1 MEGLCMYDETQYKN
15 DLLFIEKI
23 EGITSKRFEFYAY
36 IVGQT
41 ACLAAHVLY
50 LILFAMNGIRGMA
63 IFNIFSVLFYL
74 AGLFLVP
81 RLKERIIIVYAS
93 VIEIIIHASVATLF
107 VGSKP
112 DFLMFLLMIIP
123 LVFLMPGKNKTFPFV
138 IMAVSLILYGFLRS
152 CFNESGRAFYDID
165 SKSVSVTLYV
175 INIVIGFFVLVFV
188 TTIYYH
194 TNKYTESK
202 LRVQNEQLR
211 LLASVDPLTK
221 LSNRRAMNKA
231 LDEIHAACREDKDK
245 YVIGI
250 GDIDDFKRVNDS
262 YGHDFGDVVLSTI
275 AEIIK
280 SSLPANSEV
289 ARWGGEEFLFAIP
302 ASELM
307 DGAEVADKIIR
318 SVVSHKF
325 TCGNRE
331 FFVTMTFGVC
341 EGGRSDDVDSVISRA
356 DKRLYKGKN
365 SGKNHT
371 EYTD

>member
-1 MEGLCMYDETQYKN
+1 MYDETQYKN

-23 EGITSKRFEFYAY
+23 EGIISNRFEFCAY

-50 LILFAMNGIRGMA
+50 LILFAMNGIKGMA

-74 AGLFLVP
+74 TGLFLVP
-81 RLKERIIIVYAS
+81 RIKERIIIVYAS

-107 VGSKP
+107 VGCKA

-123 LVFLMPGKNKTFPFV
+123 LVFLMPNSNKTFPFV
-138 IMAVSLILYGFLRS
+138 IMAVSLILYGILRIYYNDS
-152 CFNESGRAFYDID
+152 SRAIYDID
-165 SKSVSVTLYV
+165 SKTLSTAFYF
-175 INIVIGFFVLVFV
+175 INLVIGVFVLVFV

-211 LLASVDPLTK
+211 LMASVDPLTK
-221 LSNRRAMNKA
+221 LSNRRAMNNA
-231 LDEIHAACREDKDK
+231 LNEIRTACRNDKDK
-245 YVIGI
+245 YVIGL
-250 GDIDDFKRVNDS
+250 GDIDDFKRVNDN
-262 YGHDFGDVVLSTI
+262 YGHDFGDIVLSAI

-280 SSLPANSEV
+280 ESLPANSSV

-302 ASELM
+302 ESELRE
-307 DGAEVADKIIR
+307 GAEAAEKIIR
-318 SVVSHKF
+318 AVAGHKF

-341 EGGRSDDVDSVISRA
+341 EGSRDDNIDFVISRT

-365 SGKNHT
+365 SGKNRV
-371 EYTD
+371 ESTD

>member
-1 MEGLCMYDETQYKN
+1 MYDETQYKN
-15 DLLFIEKI
+15 DLLFIKKI
-23 EGITSKRFEFYAY
+23 EGITSNRFEFYAY

-107 VGSKP
+107 VGCKA

-123 LVFLMPGKNKTFPFV
+123 LVFLMPNSNKTFPFV
-138 IMAVSLILYGFLRS
+138 IMAVSLILYGILRIYYNDS
-152 CFNESGRAFYDID
+152 SRAIYDID
-165 SKSVSVTLYV
+165 SKTLSTAFYF
-175 INIVIGFFVLVFV
+175 INLVIGVFVLVFV

-262 YGHDFGDVVLSTI
+262 YGHDFGDIVLSTI

-318 SVVSHKF
+318 SVASHKF